1 MNLDQNNMVMEQEHV
16 QLAEPDSGLL
26 FVNKN
31 SKGNSIQRNDDASP
45 AIRSVQQY
53 NEIIV

>member
-16 QLAEPDSGLL
+16 QLAEPDSGIL

-31 SKGNSIQRNDDASP
+31 SKGNGIQRNDDASP